1 MKTNFLKAFAAV
13 VMLFSFSSFVH
24 AEGEL
29 VITAVIENAGEG
41 VTLTE
46 GTNAYSATD
55 VVLGENTK
63 LTLTCAGA
71 DIYYTTDGT
80 TPVKSEEA
88 PAAKDG
94 DASANTTVKYDNPFV
109 LTSAMVNNNQ
119 IVIKAIAYKEAAEET
134 KATETES
141 DVVTITLTLKEES
154 GNEGPDEPETPV
166 KVDTAEFKFIEG
178 ANGSADTLV
187 VVYEATKHDS
197 ILVATSKDFAT
208 DTTFVTFKKNDTIV
222 LTQDTMVL
230 AYAMKDGKYSDTAK
244 YVYTKPAVNPDPA
257 TVDAP
262 EFKFIEGAEG
272 SADTLVV
279 VYVAAKHDS
288 ILVAMNKD
296 FATATDT
303 TFVTF
308 KKNDTIVMT
317 QDTMVVLAYAMKDGE
332 SSKTVKSEYKK
343 TTTPVDPDKVNA
355 PEIKKLN
362 DTTVVVLKGEAD
374 SIFVAMGVDSAA
386 ALTNGFAKFTVND
399 TIKLAADTVIL
410 AYAMKGEESSD
421 TVKYEFKKAVSSAN
435 ETKELAGVSVY
446 PNPSN
451 GEFNVSVAE
460 NVTVEVFNTNGQ
472 IVKRARLNA
481 GVNAMQLNYSG
492 IYFVRFTAANG
503 QVAIKKVV
511 VR

>member
-1 MKTNFLKAFAAV
+1 
-13 VMLFSFSSFVH
+13 
-24 AEGEL
+24 
-29 VITAVIENAGEG
+29 
-41 VTLTE
+41 
-46 GTNAYSATD
+46 
-55 VVLGENTK
+55 
-63 LTLTCAGA
+63 
-71 DIYYTTDGT
+71 
-80 TPVKSEEA
+80 
-88 PAAKDG
+88 
-94 DASANTTVKYDNPFV
+94 
-109 LTSAMVNNNQ
+109 
-119 IVIKAIAYKEAAEET
+119 
-134 KATETES
+134 
-141 DVVTITLTLKEES
+141 
-154 GNEGPDEPETPV
+154 
-166 KVDTAEFKFIEG
+166 
-178 ANGSADTLV
+178 
-187 VVYEATKHDS
+187 
-197 ILVATSKDFAT
+197 
-208 DTTFVTFKKNDTIV
+208 VTFKKNDTIV

-230 AYAMKDGKYSDTAK
+230 AYAMKDGKYSDTVK

-262 EFKFIEGAEG
+262 EFKLIKGAEG

-332 SSKTVKSEYKK
+332 SSKTVKYEYKK
-343 TTTPVDPDKVNA
+343 TTTPVDPQPEKVAA
-355 PEIKKLN
+355 PVINKLN

-386 ALTNGFAKFTVND
+386 ALTNGFAKFTGND

-410 AYAMKGEESSD
+410 AYAMKGEVSSD

-481 GVNAMQLNYSG
+481 GVNAMQLNNSG

>member
-1 MKTNFLKAFAAV
+1 M
-13 VMLFSFSSFVH
+13 
-24 AEGEL
+24 
-29 VITAVIENAGEG
+29 
-41 VTLTE
+41 
-46 GTNAYSATD
+46 
-55 VVLGENTK
+55 
-63 LTLTCAGA
+63 
-71 DIYYTTDGT
+71 
-80 TPVKSEEA
+80 
-88 PAAKDG
+88 
-94 DASANTTVKYDNPFV
+94 
-109 LTSAMVNNNQ
+109 
-119 IVIKAIAYKEAAEET
+119 
-134 KATETES
+134 
-141 DVVTITLTLKEES
+141 
-154 GNEGPDEPETPV
+154 
-166 KVDTAEFKFIEG
+166 
-178 ANGSADTLV
+178 
-187 VVYEATKHDS
+187 
-197 ILVATSKDFAT
+197 
-208 DTTFVTFKKNDTIV
+208 
-222 LTQDTMVL
+222 
-230 AYAMKDGKYSDTAK
+230 
-244 YVYTKPAVNPDPA
+244 
-257 TVDAP
+257 
-262 EFKFIEGAEG
+262 
-272 SADTLVV
+272 V

-332 SSKTVKSEYKK
+332 SSKTVKYEYKK

-386 ALTNGFAKFTVND
+386 ALTNGFAKFTGND

>member
-1 MKTNFLKAFAAV
+1 
-13 VMLFSFSSFVH
+13 
-24 AEGEL
+24 
-29 VITAVIENAGEG
+29 
-41 VTLTE
+41 
-46 GTNAYSATD
+46 
-55 VVLGENTK
+55 
-63 LTLTCAGA
+63 
-71 DIYYTTDGT
+71 
-80 TPVKSEEA
+80 
-88 PAAKDG
+88 
-94 DASANTTVKYDNPFV
+94 
-109 LTSAMVNNNQ
+109 MVNNNQ

-134 KATETES
+134 KANETES
-141 DVVTITLTLKEES
+141 DVVTITLTLKEETEEPTPEKSATPTFKVNGAEVSATYEFEGEKVSVTIEAAS
-154 GNEGPDEPETPV
+154 GATIRYTTDADVTLSESTGTEYTVAVEISEACTLKAIAIETGKTASDVAELVITKKAGETPV
-166 KVDTAEFKFIEG
+166 VPVPAKVDTAEFKFIEG

-197 ILVATSKDFAT
+197 ILVATSKDFAAAT

-230 AYAMKDGKYSDTAK
+230 AYAMKDGKYSDTVK
-244 YVYTKPAVNPDPA
+244 YVYTKTATPNPE
-257 TVDAP
+257 P
-262 EFKFIEGAEG
+262 EK
-272 SADTLVV
+272 
-279 VYVAAKHDS
+279 VAA
-288 ILVAMNKD
+288 
-296 FATATDT
+296 
-303 TFVTF
+303 
-308 KKNDTIVMT
+308 
-317 QDTMVVLAYAMKDGE
+317 
-332 SSKTVKSEYKK
+332 
-343 TTTPVDPDKVNA
+343 PVIN
-355 PEIKKLN
+355 KLN

-386 ALTNGFAKFTVND
+386 ALTNGFAKFTGND

-410 AYAMKGEESSD
+410 AYAMKGEVSSD

-472 IVKRARLNA
+472 IVKRVRLTA
-481 GVNAMQLNYSG
+481 GVNAMQLNNSG